1 MTRSNFDLS
10 RTIVDYLEQSKPSQ
24 TIWEQQNYQTPP
36 GNIWDH
42 LKPFRNISD
51 QLKQYQS
58 ISDQLWQ
65 SLTISDHLATSQT
78 ISDQVCPSMTI
89 SAHLG
94 PSHFSP
100 HLKPSLNIG
109 PSLTICLPSATTS
122 DQIGPSWSISDFLG
136 LSETIWDH
144 ITSAGINSQQ
154 LRSAWLSAVHVHV
167 IILIQFGFYIISTL
181 VPRIV
186 YVYVHILFHFMFT
199 HCHNTYKNISC
210 SCSSSS

>member
-1 MTRSNFDLS
+1 MTRFNFDLS
-10 RTIVDYLEQSKPSQ
+10 RTVTDYLEQWEPLQ
-24 TIWEQQNYQTPP
+24 TIWEQPNYQRPP
-36 GNIWDH
+36 GTIWDH

-78 ISDQVCPSMTI
+78 VSDQFWPSMTI

-94 PSHFSP
+94 PSHFRP

-122 DQIGPSWSISDFLG
+122 EQIGPSWSISDFLG
-136 LSETIWDH
+136 LSETICDH

-154 LRSAWLSAVHVHV
+154 LRSAWLSAVHVYV
-167 IILIQFGFYIISTL
+167 IILIQFGFHIISTL
-181 VPRIV
+181 VARIV
-186 YVYVHILFHFMFT
+186 YIYVHILFHFMFT
-199 HCHNTYKNISC
+199 NFHNSCKNISC
-210 SCSSSS
+210 SSSS

>member
-10 RTIVDYLEQSKPSQ
+10 RTVVDYLEQSKPSQ
-24 TIWEQQNYQTPP
+24 TIWEQQNYQRPP
-36 GNIWDH
+36 GTIWEH
-42 LKPFRNISD
+42 IKPFRNISD
-51 QLKQYQS
+51 QYLS

-65 SLTISDHLATSQT
+65 SPTISDHLATSQT
-78 ISDQVCPSMTI
+78 ISEQFWPSKTI

-94 PSHFSP
+94 PYHFRP
-100 HLKPSLNIG
+100 HLKPSLTIG
-109 PSLTICLPSATTS
+109 PSQTICSPSATTS

-181 VPRIV
+181 VARIV

-199 HCHNTYKNISC
+199 NFHNSCKNISC
-210 SCSSSS
+210 SSSS

>member
-10 RTIVDYLEQSKPSQ
+10 RTVVDYLEQSKPSQ
-24 TIWEQQNYQTPP
+24 TIWVEQNYQTPP

-94 PSHFSP
+94 PSHFRP
-100 HLKPSLNIG
+100 HLKPSLTIG
-109 PSLTICLPSATTS
+109 PSQTSVHHLPPPNRTILVNL
-122 DQIGPSWSISDFLG
+122 W
-136 LSETIWDH
+136 LSETVLDH
-144 ITSAGINSQQ
+144 RGPYHSSCDQLITARTS
-154 LRSAWLSAVHVHV
+154 LT
-167 IILIQFGFYIISTL
+167 LICLGPS
-181 VPRIV
+181 
-186 YVYVHILFHFMFT
+186 
-199 HCHNTYKNISC
+199 
-210 SCSSSS
+210 

>member
-10 RTIVDYLEQSKPSQ
+10 RTVVDYLEQSKPSQ

-51 QLKQYQS
+51 QLKQYLS

-94 PSHFSP
+94 PSHFRP

-109 PSLTICLPSATTS
+109 PSLTICSPFATNLWLSRTIRDYLGPYHFSWDQLTTAKISLTFCGSRSCDNS
-122 DQIGPSWSISDFLG
+122 DSIWVLYHFHIGCKNCIRLCSYSISF
-136 LSETIWDH
+136 
-144 ITSAGINSQQ
+144 
-154 LRSAWLSAVHVHV
+154 HV
-167 IILIQFGFYIISTL
+167 Y
-181 VPRIV
+181 
-186 YVYVHILFHFMFT
+186 
-199 HCHNTYKNISC
+199 
-210 SCSSSS
+210 

>member
-1 MTRSNFDLS
+1 MTRSKFDLS
-10 RTIVDYLEQSKPSQ
+10 RTVIDYLEQSKPSQ

-94 PSHFSP
+94 PSHFRP

-122 DQIGPSWSISDFLG
+122 DHLGQSLTFWDYPRLSGTISLQLG
-136 LSETIWDH
+136 STH
-144 ITSAGINSQQ
+144 NS
-154 LRSAWLSAVHVHV
+154 
-167 IILIQFGFYIISTL
+167 
-181 VPRIV
+181 
-186 YVYVHILFHFMFT
+186 
-199 HCHNTYKNISC
+199 
-210 SCSSSS
+210 

>member
-10 RTIVDYLEQSKPSQ
+10 RTVVDYLEQSKPSQ

-42 LKPFRNISD
+42 LKPFRN
-51 QLKQYQS
+51 
-58 ISDQLWQ
+58 
-65 SLTISDHLATSQT
+65 HLATSQT

-94 PSHFSP
+94 PSHFRP

-181 VPRIV
+181 VARIV
-186 YVYVHILFHFMFT
+186 CIYVHILFHFMFNNFYNS
-199 HCHNTYKNISC
+199 CKNISC
-210 SCSSSS
+210 SSSS